1 MKVARI
7 DVEGT
12 ERLARI
18 EGDVAHPLELDGS
31 SPLALLLGDPS
42 SLPHPAA
49 DPIPLGR
56 ARLLAPIAR
65 PGSVIAIGLNYADH
79 ARESGLDAP
88 PSPVTFPK
96 LPQSIIGPDEAITWS
111 ADASGE
117 VDYEAELAC
126 IIADETRNVSAV
138 DALGH
143 VLGYTCCNDVSAR
156 DAQFSDGQW
165 LRSKSFDTF
174 CPLGPW
180 LVTPDEISDPQNLA
194 IACRVNGKTL
204 QDSNT
209 NEMIFGVAEIIA
221 YLSRYFTLLP
231 GDVITTGTPAGVGF
245 ARKPQIYLGD
255 GDIVEV
261 DIAGIGVL
269 SNTCIIQ

>member
-1 MKVARI
+1 MKIARI
-7 DVEGT
+7 DVQGT

-18 EGDVAHPLELDGS
+18 EGDVAHPLGLDVS
-31 SPLALLLGDPS
+31 SRLAVLLGDPS

-49 DPIPLGR
+49 DPIPLER

-65 PGSVIAIGLNYADH
+65 PGSVIAVGLNYADH

-88 PSPVTFPK
+88 QSPVTFPK

-111 ADASGE
+111 ATASGE

-126 IIADETRNVSAV
+126 IIADETRNVAAA
-138 DALGH
+138 DALDH

-194 IACRVNGKTL
+194 IACRVNGQTL

-209 NEMIFGVAEIIA
+209 AEMIFGVAEIIA

-245 ARKPQIYLGD
+245 ARKPPIYLAD
-255 GDIVEV
+255 GDTVEV

-269 SNTCIIQ
+269 SNTCIIR